1 MDQIT
6 LGQIAVSL
14 AFIVGLISS
23 VAYLKSHIEEWFSK
37 PLKKELEPIKD
48 QIMEIDLNGT
58 KNFLV
63 RCLKDIERGTQLSEV
78 ELERFWEQY
87 SHYEEKGGNSY
98 IKKKVEQLEKEGLF
112 KFPSNFSS
120 KEE

>member
-37 PLKKELEPIKD
+37 PLKKELEPIKT
-48 QIMEIDLNGT
+48 QITEIDLNGT

-98 IKKKVEQLEKEGLF
+98 IKKKAEQLEKKELLE
-112 KFPSNFSS
+112 FPSNFSS